1 MSHVVEFTLTVK
13 PGHYQDVLDLYSDF
27 AHDFMSV
34 DPHLTSVH
42 IVGDPGAGI
51 VRGIGI
57 FDTEQAAADVNSDVI
72 FATFNEQIAPLISA
86 PPERAILDL
95 VHAWHRA

>member
-1 MSHVVEFTLTVK
+1 MTIGARR
-13 PGHYQDVLDLYSDF
+13 PAVLDLYSDF
-27 AHDFMSV
+27 AHDFMAA
-34 DPHLTSVH
+34 DPHLKSVH

-57 FDTEQAAADVNSDVI
+57 FDTEQAAAEVNSDVI
-72 FATFNEQIAPLISA
+72 FAIFNEQIAPLISA
-86 PPERAILDL
+86 PPERSILDL